1 MKIRIMEFSVENNSF
16 QSLKFSECSNFSLY
30 NLEIKVIFSIKNS
43 ALYFNLSELSFWKKI
58 LLFKVLVINKIREY
72 FVDITL
78 ERIYF
83 IIIIIII
90 LIFNISYNTFTR
102 YDQLL

>member
-30 NLEIKVIFSIKNS
+30 NLEIKAIFSIKNS
-43 ALYFNLSELSFWKKI
+43 TLYFNLSELSFWKKI

-90 LIFNISYNTFTR
+90 LIFNISYNTFAR